1 MSNEHRQQDNRSAG
15 GNGRLAV
22 KLLVATVAMFG
33 FGFALVPLY
42 DVFCEITGL
51 NGKTGDQYTQEL
63 DDSAVDESR
72 TITVQFVSRNNAG
85 MSWEFRPEVKQVQVH
100 PGEMTHVTFYA
111 HNPEDREMVGQ
122 AVPSVSPSRGAE
134 YLRKTECFC
143 FEQQVLAADEEVSMP
158 LYFFVDKALPDNVNK
173 LTLSYSLFD
182 ITQNFSGR
190 DLSQTAN

>member
-1 MSNEHRQQDNRSAG
+1 MSDDNRQQDSRSG
-15 GNGRLAV
+15 GNGRLAA

-63 DDSAVDESR
+63 DDSAIDESR
-72 TITVQFVSRNNAG
+72 TVTVQFVSRNNAG

-143 FEQQVLAADEEVSMP
+143 FNQQVLAAGEEVSMP
-158 LYFFVDKALPDNVNK
+158 LYFFVDKALPDNVSK